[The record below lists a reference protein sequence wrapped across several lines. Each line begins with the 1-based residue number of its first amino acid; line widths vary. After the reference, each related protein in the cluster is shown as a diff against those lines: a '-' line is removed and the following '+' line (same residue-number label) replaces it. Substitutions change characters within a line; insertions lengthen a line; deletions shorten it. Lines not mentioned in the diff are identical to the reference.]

1 VQEAAVHP
9 PKIPRALAWGLL
21 VFCTGF
27 TFFGGV
33 ISETIMAGLNCRPH
47 TDAQISGCPFPWNA
61 LALRIAPFLSA
72 QNITDYPFI
81 LLDGFWGLI
90 LAWVAAIGLARWASK
105 YPGKAAVLRRALAPA
120 AISRGQVFHLFLRG
134 GFWALLTGFI
144 AFCIAFGTPFLGSL
158 VAREILQA
166 MGCTPGT
173 FDPFTSP
180 CMSSPGF
187 WTPRLKPF
195 LIPLMGQWLSP
206 FWLVRQFGDVLIL
219 WLALTVGAYAL
230 KRHITRRTA
239 AASS

>member
-1 VQEAAVHP
+1 MQSQ
-9 PKIPRALAWGLL
+9 KTFRALAWGLL

-27 TFFGGV
+27 AFFGGV

-47 TDAQISGCPFPWNA
+47 TDPQVSGCPFPWNG
-61 LALRIAPFLSA
+61 LALKIAPFLSA
-72 QNITDYPFI
+72 QSIADYPFM

-90 LAWVAAIGLARWASK
+90 LAWSAAMGLARWGGK
-105 YPGKAAVLRRALAPA
+105 HPGKAAALRRALTPA
-120 AISRGQVFHLFLRG
+120 APSRGRILQLFLQG
-134 GFWALLTGFI
+134 GFWTLLAGIT
-144 AFCIAFGTPFLGSL
+144 AFCIAFGTPFLGSH

-166 MGCTPGT
+166 MGCVPGT

-219 WLALTVGAYAL
+219 WLALTAGAYAL
-230 KRHITRRTA
+230 KRHMARRMA